1 MIVTNGGHYVFALQ
15 GKAADKMAAFS
26 VVRKK
31 TPFQK
36 HREEED
42 AKKRVKID
50 ERVDWN
56 TLPLIDSYAW
66 APSEISKLCIL
77 WQHIRILP
85 DTVIGIDFELPEQYN
100 IRSF

>member
-1 MIVTNGGHYVFALQ
+1 MTSRGDAEN

-42 AKKRVKID
+42 AKKRRAD
-50 ERVDWN
+50 EEAARLYEEFVESFKAD
-56 TLPLIDSYAW
+56 D
-66 APSEISKLCIL
+66 APGGKGVCAGWDYQS
-77 WQHIRILP
+77 
-85 DTVIGIDFELPEQYN
+85 
-100 IRSF
+100 